1 MAALPAYS
9 EDSTKCQV
17 PSLIDAT
24 SDELLSGL
32 EQERFTSLDLV
43 NVSSF
48 PPPPPPTPPRLL
60 IYSQKQF
67 DTHLMVNYEK
77 EKRKKVG
84 LLWQN
89 E

>member
-9 EDSTKCQV
+9 QDSTKCQV

-43 NVSSF
+43 NVSSSHH
-48 PPPPPPTPPRLL
+48 PPPLPA
-60 IYSQKQF
+60 Y
-67 DTHLMVNYEK
+67 
-77 EKRKKVG
+77 
-84 LLWQN
+84 
-89 E
+89 

>member
-48 PPPPPPTPPRLL
+48 PPPHHHPPTLPAYWFIRKNNL
-60 IYSQKQF
+60 IPIRW
-67 DTHLMVNYEK
+67 LIM
-77 EKRKKVG
+77 KRKREKK
-84 LLWQN
+84 
-89 E
+89 

>member
-48 PPPPPPTPPRLL
+48 PTPQPSPPIDLFAKT
-60 IYSQKQF
+60 I
-67 DTHLMVNYEK
+67 
-77 EKRKKVG
+77 
-84 LLWQN
+84 
-89 E
+89 